1 MDNIKDKVVVIT
13 GASSG
18 IGAATATKL
27 VHLGAKVVLGARR
40 EKELKALCEQ
50 LGENAVYTVTDV
62 TRKNDLENLVQKA
75 ITTFGK
81 VDVLLNNA
89 GIMPISFFEEGK
101 VEEWERM
108 IDVNIKGVLYGI
120 NAVMTHM
127 LEKGQGHI
135 ITISSTSGLKV
146 FPTSGVYSGTKF
158 AVKAIMEGLRDEM
171 TGKIKVTTI
180 YPGAVSTELG
190 NSITSTKVFE
200 MFGSIGN
207 LPKLNA
213 EAIADAVVYAISQ
226 PGNVAVNEISIR
238 PLEQSM

>member
-1 MDNIKDKVVVIT
+1 MENIKDKVVVIT

-18 IGAATATKL
+18 IGAATAHKL
-27 VHLGAKVVLGARR
+27 VSLGAKVVLGARR
-40 EKELKALCEQ
+40 EKELQALCEQ
-50 LGENAVYTVTDV
+50 LGENAVYAVTDV
-62 TRKNDLENLVQKA
+62 TKKSDLENLVQKA
-75 ITTFGK
+75 ISTFGK

-89 GIMPISFFEEGK
+89 GIMPVSFFEEGK
-101 VEEWERM
+101 TEEWDRM

-120 NAVMTHM
+120 NAVLAHM
-127 LEKGQGHI
+127 LEKNKGHI
-135 ITISSTSGLKV
+135 ITISSVAGLKV

-180 YPGAVSTELG
+180 YPGAAATELG
-190 NSITSTKVFE
+190 KSITSTKVFE
-200 MFGSIGN
+200 MFGSIGQ
-207 LPKLNA
+207 LPTLNA

-226 PGNVAVNEISIR
+226 PGNVAVNEISVR